1 MGILS
6 YVHLHLSFA
15 TELTERLQEDPD
27 PNLFAT
33 EVRNCAG
40 TSVTFEIWSAK
51 VRMDSTS
58 FTMDCTN

>member
-1 MGILS
+1 MYIHIC
-6 YVHLHLSFA
+6 HLFA
-15 TELTERLQEDPD
+15 TELTQRLQEDPD

-51 VRMDSTS
+51 VRMDST
-58 FTMDCTN
+58 FYYN